1 MFWRYL
7 KNLYCFT
14 LQRVSMP
21 KLTVLKEKYPPG
33 DFGVWVIIYVELL
46 TFGLFFVGYAF
57 SRRENIEM
65 FNTSQLM
72 LNQTSGFIN
81 TFILI
86 TSSYFV
92 AKGVQLMHTMTQ
104 ESVEESNK
112 KASVWLLLA
121 MVCGIA
127 FVLIKGAEF
136 VHIFGEGITLSTNK
150 FFMFYLLLTM
160 FHFMHVVLGTIIL
173 FNIYQRTRLFG
184 YTPDD
189 TRGFESGA
197 SYWHMV
203 DLLWI
208 VLFPLVYIIR

>member
-1 MFWRYL
+1 M
-7 KNLYCFT
+7 
-14 LQRVSMP
+14 S
-21 KLTVLKEKYPPG
+21 KLIAFKEKYPPG
-33 DFGVWVIIYVELL
+33 DFGVWIIIYVELL

-57 SRRENIEM
+57 SRRADVEL

-92 AKGVQLMHTMTQ
+92 AKGVANMRAMTQ
-104 ESVEESNK
+104 ENHTQANQE
-112 KASVWLLLA
+112 ASKWLKFA
-121 MVCGIA
+121 MACGVA
-127 FVLIKGAEF
+127 FLMIKISEF
-136 VHIFGEGITLSTNK
+136 YHIFAQGINLSTNK

-160 FHFMHVVLGTIIL
+160 FHFMHVFLGTIIL
-173 FNIYQRTRLFG
+173 FNIHQRTKVLG
-184 YTPDD
+184 YTPEDY
-189 TRGFESGA
+189 RGFESGA